1 MVSLVGFVDA
11 ATIEFDAPYDDGD
24 YWYGLGGGAND
35 YPSYG
40 RCEIYM
46 FAAGANS
53 EVWCWIGSDITFY
66 STKSVSMDAELRVK
80 GYTATTWPWGQ
91 GILRI
96 YLECRY
102 TSDDS
107 LRWTVQVWSDTR
119 SAGQTHTFDYFEPP
133 LDTGDF
139 PVSTP
144 AGSYYFCARFDF
156 IGCMGARFQYSSGSE
171 TRGKLYVDSI
181 TVTY

>member
-11 ATIEFDAPYDDGD
+11 ATIEFDAPYDGGD
-24 YWYGLGGGAND
+24 YWYGYGGNAND
-35 YPSYG
+35 NPVDG
-40 RCEIYM
+40 CCEIYM
-46 FAAGANS
+46 FAVGINS
-53 EVWCWIGSDITFY
+53 EVACWIGSDITFY
-66 STKSVSMDAELRVK
+66 STKSVSMDADLSIK
-80 GYTATTWPWGQ
+80 GYTGTTWPFGV

-102 TSDDS
+102 TSDGS
-107 LRWTVQVWSDTR
+107 VRWTVLVWSDTR
-119 SAGQTHTFDYFEPP
+119 SAGQTHTFNDYEPT

-144 AGSYYFCARFDF
+144 AGSYHFCVRFDF
-156 IGCMGARFQYSSGSE
+156 IGCWGARFQWSSGSA